1 MRVTNINRWS
11 LVAEVVSAVAIV
23 LSLIYVGYEIRQNT
37 ISTQLSNAYSAVTL
51 SSTSHQWLSDSEFAA
66 TYALGLRDLS
76 ALDDTQRIQFE
87 GFISQKLNV
96 WEIVFYSH
104 EQGLIDDAAWGAWEG
119 HFKSQIRS
127 ESWRSV
133 WEDSQA
139 DSYQGP
145 FQVHV
150 DTILASD

>member
-1 MRVTNINRWS
+1 MRVTNISRWS
-11 LVAEVVSAVAIV
+11 VVAEVVSAVAVV
-23 LSLIYVGYEIRQNT
+23 LSLIYVGSEIRQNT

-51 SSTSHQWLSDSEFAA
+51 SSTSSQWLSDSEFAA
-66 TYALGLRDLS
+66 TYAVGLRDFS

-87 GFISQKLNV
+87 GFVSQKLNV
-96 WEIVFYSH
+96 WEIVFLSH

-119 HFKSQIRS
+119 YFKSQIRS

-133 WEDSQA
+133 WKDSQS
-139 DSYQGP
+139 DGFQGP